1 MDQEPLITIN
11 NYQSKWPILPK
22 LFVVVLLLITYPLGI
37 ILMWIFTKWS
47 IKSKLFITV
56 GPFLVLLVLIVYI
69 FFSLSSQRNNLKSKA
84 TFNNAKKK

>member
-1 MDQEPLITIN
+1 
-11 NYQSKWPILPK
+11 
-22 LFVVVLLLITYPLGI
+22 
-37 ILMWIFTKWS
+37 MWIFTKWS

-84 TFNNAKKK
+84 TFNNAKKEVTSKAYNIENNTTLKSYKKQNVWNINKLS